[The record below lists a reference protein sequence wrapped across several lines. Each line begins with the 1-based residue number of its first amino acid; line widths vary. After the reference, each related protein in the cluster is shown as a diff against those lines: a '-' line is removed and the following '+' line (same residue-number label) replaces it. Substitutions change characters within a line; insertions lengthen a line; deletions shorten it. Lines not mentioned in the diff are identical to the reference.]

1 MNELPLL
8 VAVPIAGAVLTLGL
22 GTRRRLTSGVVT
34 TALLAQLALAL
45 VVSARAV
52 GSAGGEATHVVGGF
66 TAPYGIEL
74 GLDGVS
80 ALLVVLV
87 PATLLA
93 VHAVRRVSRAA
104 PAGALSLLLAAG
116 LGGVVLARDVFT
128 LYVFL
133 EITGIAAYALV
144 AITGRG
150 RAAVAALRYLLVGT
164 IGATLYLLGVGY
176 LYVATGTLNM
186 TDLAGRLPAIYDSP
200 LVLGAFALV
209 VVGLGV
215 KVALFP
221 LHAWQPAVYS
231 DSPDDVSAVLAGLVS
246 TVAAYALFR
255 LVADVFTAAFL
266 ASADTVRSLA
276 LAAALVSVVAGSLLA
291 VRQSRVKR
299 MLAYSSVA
307 QFGLVV
313 TAFLLVSQTA
323 ALGGV
328 VHLLGHAVVKVGL
341 FVAAGAIAARTG
353 ARTVAEYTGLADR
366 APVHAALF
374 GVLALALVGVP
385 PTVGFAGKWFIAL
398 GAVETGSWG
407 VLAVVLASTLLT
419 LGYVVRLIERMYSPA
434 DETLT
439 LTRWRSGTARGDP
452 ATDGGADV
460 RSVSARAAEHPL
472 GDARLVLAVA
482 ALAALGLGVGVGALE
497 SLLLPSL
504 DGFAVATGVVS

>member
-8 VAVPIAGAVLTLGL
+8 VALPVAGAVVALALG
-22 GTRRRLTSGVVT
+22 GRRRLAAGVVT
-34 TALLAQLALAL
+34 VTLLAHLGLALAL
-45 VVSARAV
+45 SARAV
-52 GSAGGEATHVVGGF
+52 GLAGGGATHVVGGF

-80 ALLVVLV
+80 ALVVVLV
-87 PATLLA
+87 PSAVLL
-93 VHAVRRVSRAA
+93 VRAA
-104 PAGALSLLLAAG
+104 TRVTRPASVGALSLLLVAG
-116 LGGVVLARDVFT
+116 LAGVALARDVFT

-144 AITGRG
+144 AVTGDG

-164 IGATLYLLGVGY
+164 VGATLYLLGVGY
-176 LYVATGTLNM
+176 LYVATGTLNAA
-186 TDLAGRLPAIYDSP
+186 DLAGRLPPLYESP
-200 LVLGAFALV
+200 LVLAAFALV
-209 VVGLGV
+209 AVGLGV

-221 LHAWQPAVYS
+221 LHAWQPAVY
-231 DSPDDVSAVLAGLVS
+231 DESPDDVSAVLAGLVS

-255 LVADVFTAAFL
+255 LVADVFTPAFL
-266 ASADTVRSLA
+266 VSAPTVRSLA
-276 LAAALVSVVAGSLLA
+276 LAAALGSVVAGSVLA
-291 VRQSRVKR
+291 VRQARVKR

-313 TAFLLVSQTA
+313 SAFLLLSETA
-323 ALGGV
+323 AFGGV

-353 ARTVAEYTGLADR
+353 ARTVEEYTGVAAR
-366 APVHAALF
+366 SPVHAALF

-419 LGYVVRLIERMYSPA
+419 LAYVVRLIERMYSPV
-434 DETLT
+434 DESFAVA
-439 LTRWRSGTARGDP
+439 RSTSSSPGGAA
-452 ATDGGADV
+452 ATDGGAAGAPATG
-460 RSVSARAAEHPL
+460 RPGGL
-472 GDARLVLAVA
+472 PFGDARV
-482 ALAALGLGVGVGALE
+482 ALAATAAAAVGLGLAVGFLEPLATPALGAFASVGVG
-497 SLLLPSL
+497 P
-504 DGFAVATGVVS
+504 